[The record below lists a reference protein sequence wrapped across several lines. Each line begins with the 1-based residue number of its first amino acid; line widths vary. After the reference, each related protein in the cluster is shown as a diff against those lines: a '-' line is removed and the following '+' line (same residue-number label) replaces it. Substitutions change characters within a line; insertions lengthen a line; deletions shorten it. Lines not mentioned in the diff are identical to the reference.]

1 MVTDIKLEE
10 LIDINILQEIQDIFA
25 KSTNVAAVTVDY
37 EGRPITTP
45 SNFTNFCTE
54 IRKDPK
60 WRDKCYKCDAYGGI
74 QSLINRK
81 PHIYKCHA
89 GLYDFSVPLVI
100 NNNYIGAILGG
111 QSKLIDEDECDE
123 KTGAFGK
130 LSKWSGEKFEKYYN
144 SIEEKKYDDLESAA
158 DLIYRISTYMLENKF
173 VNMIKEELMQKETKL
188 IEEEKKRVALEKT
201 LRELKLKTLQYQ
213 INPHFIFNALNTI
226 QNLAYIEQAPKTLDI
241 IHSFSDLIRYSLR
254 NENEGITYLY
264 DEINYAESYM
274 NIQKVRFGEKINYS
288 IAIDKKY
295 HDLKCPFMIL
305 QPVLDNFIKYVVEKN
320 IKTSELRIKGYED
333 SNNFIIEVIDNGDGI
348 SAENIKRIIED
359 IDYKNKDKSTSLYN
373 INQRLISLYGQEYK
387 LEMYSAN
394 FKTTGLIINI
404 KIPMVEVENN
414 V

>member
-130 LSKWSGEKFEKYYN
+130 LSKWSGEKLEKYYN
-144 SIEEKKYDDLESAA
+144 SIEEKKYDDLE
-158 DLIYRISTYMLENKF
+158 
-173 VNMIKEELMQKETKL
+173 L

-394 FKTTGLIINI
+394 FKITGLIINI

>member
-1 MVTDIKLEE
+1 
-10 LIDINILQEIQDIFA
+10 
-25 KSTNVAAVTVDY
+25 
-37 EGRPITTP
+37 
-45 SNFTNFCTE
+45 
-54 IRKDPK
+54 
-60 WRDKCYKCDAYGGI
+60 
-74 QSLINRK
+74 
-81 PHIYKCHA
+81 
-89 GLYDFSVPLVI
+89 
-100 NNNYIGAILGG
+100 
-111 QSKLIDEDECDE
+111 
-123 KTGAFGK
+123 
-130 LSKWSGEKFEKYYN
+130 
-144 SIEEKKYDDLESAA
+144 
-158 DLIYRISTYMLENKF
+158 MLENKF
-173 VNMIKEELMQKETKL
+173 VNMIKEELIQKETKL

-241 IHSFSDLIRYSLR
+241 IQFSDLIRYSLR

-295 HDLKCPFMIL
+295 HDLKCPFMIQ

>member
-123 KTGAFGK
+123 KQG
-130 LSKWSGEKFEKYYN
+130 L
-144 SIEEKKYDDLESAA
+144 
-158 DLIYRISTYMLENKF
+158 LEN
-173 VNMIKEELMQKETKL
+173 
-188 IEEEKKRVALEKT
+188 
-201 LRELKLKTLQYQ
+201 YQ
-213 INPHFIFNALNTI
+213 NGVV
-226 QNLAYIEQAPKTLDI
+226 
-241 IHSFSDLIRYSLR
+241 R
-254 NENEGITYLY
+254 N
-264 DEINYAESYM
+264 
-274 NIQKVRFGEKINYS
+274 
-288 IAIDKKY
+288 
-295 HDLKCPFMIL
+295 
-305 QPVLDNFIKYVVEKN
+305 
-320 IKTSELRIKGYED
+320 
-333 SNNFIIEVIDNGDGI
+333 
-348 SAENIKRIIED
+348 
-359 IDYKNKDKSTSLYN
+359 
-373 INQRLISLYGQEYK
+373 
-387 LEMYSAN
+387 
-394 FKTTGLIINI
+394 
-404 KIPMVEVENN
+404 
-414 V
+414 